1 MADDRPRYEPQ
12 VPDED
17 AGDPAAAFDALRRTV
32 ETQGAR
38 LGAEMTVIRRGL
50 EAAFEQIDKIE
61 PPQDY
66 KPQLAQLVQA
76 LAAVSQRLDG
86 VEQSPLLRQ
95 GAEHYS
101 AVLERAGTSLVH
113 AAARELER
121 QAGDLERI
129 GRNLAA
135 HVQSAHDRKRQDV
148 RMWAAGI
155 AGVLIGIVLLLA
167 LPRFLPFSLDSRVAG
182 LIMGRDRVG
191 AGRAI
196 IEAADPAGHRDMMT
210 GGWVYEKNRAA
221 LDKCIAAMLQTRQDQ
236 RCVLTL
242 PAVDGGARP

>member
-1 MADDRPRYEPQ
+1 MANRDREQTERAG
-12 VPDED
+12 PDED

-38 LGAEMTVIRRGL
+38 FGAEMSVIRRGL

-76 LAAVSQRLDG
+76 LAAVSARLDG

-95 GAEHYS
+95 GAEHY
-101 AVLERAGTSLVH
+101 AAILERGGTSLVH
-113 AAARELER
+113 AAARALER

-135 HVQSAHDRKRQDV
+135 HVASAHDRKRQDV
-148 RMWAAGI
+148 QMWAAGI
-155 AGVLIGIVLLLA
+155 AGALIGVVAILA
-167 LPRFLPFSLDSRVAG
+167 LPRFLPFSVDSRVAG
-182 LIMGRDRVG
+182 LVMARDHRGGRSRRPSRHDD
-191 AGRAI
+191 GRL
-196 IEAADPAGHRDMMT
+196 G
-210 GGWVYEKNRAA
+210 
-221 LDKCIAAMLQTRQDQ
+221 L
-236 RCVLTL
+236 
-242 PAVDGGARP
+242 